1 MKQGIMTNYKKNKD
15 KKLQYNSEQQNT
27 SDQNRVTQR
36 AKFTYSPLRVLFE
49 KQTKTWRKTSRSLKN
64 FL

>member
-1 MKQGIMTNYKKNKD
+1 M
-15 KKLQYNSEQQNT
+15 QYNSKQQNT
-27 SDQNRVTQR
+27 SDQNRITQQ

-49 KQTKTWRKTSRSLKN
+49 KQTKTWRKTSRSFKN

>member
-1 MKQGIMTNYKKNKD
+1 MTNYKKNKD

-27 SDQNRVTQR
+27 SDQNRVTQQ

-49 KQTKTWRKTSRSLKN
+49 KQTKTWTKTSRSLKN

>member
-1 MKQGIMTNYKKNKD
+1 MTNYKKNKD

-27 SDQNRVTQR
+27 SDQNRITQQ

-49 KQTKTWRKTSRSLKN
+49 KQTKTWRKASRSLKN